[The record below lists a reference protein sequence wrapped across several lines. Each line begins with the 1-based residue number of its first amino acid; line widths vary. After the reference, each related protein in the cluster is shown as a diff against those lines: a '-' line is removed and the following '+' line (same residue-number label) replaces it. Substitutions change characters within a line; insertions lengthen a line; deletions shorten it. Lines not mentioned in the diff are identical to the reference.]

1 MKSFKLYVEVTSAS
15 QRLAGNLKRSGFDVN
30 ARHDYWTKKAKE
42 LEDKRKEYEKNNPTP
57 VVKEDGGACAC
68 AAPTNSVA
76 GVAGSGD
83 SRLPAA
89 QREPGVSKKKN
100 PILKGMFRRKPP
112 KA

>member
-42 LEDKRKEYEKNNPTP
+42 IEDKRKEYEKNNPTP
-57 VVKEDGGACAC
+57 VVKEDGEGAIG

-76 GVAGSGD
+76 GVAGSI
-83 SRLPAA
+83 STLAS
-89 QREPGVSKKKN
+89 VS
-100 PILKGMFRRKPP
+100 PQQLITVISFLR
-112 KA
+112 AI